1 MFLYNPLHSALS
13 VLKGEVL
20 AMKKV
25 NVMMALLITGYIL
38 GVWSFL
44 VVPKYYM
51 VFGLKGFLISLVPAI
66 VALFLAYNEAQ
77 STKKTRYLIYELLFK
92 VARVPAV
99 MFTLLMFLLVV
110 LGVTAYASGWSLIY
124 LLGGDT
130 GYIVPLAILTIL
142 LAALLLMLAKGRTL
156 EFISGISVLMI
167 LFTIVSALLIRNKAL
182 SVVTSEQAKYYMN
195 QAVSSITSFSQP
207 LSFEGIIM
215 LLASVV
221 VAFGLGAGV
230 YYVLGSFA
238 PEDLDFRRVLI
249 GVFLLQIVLSFAAA
263 YTMAYSLGPAFQAFE
278 KSVHNPNL
286 SVEET
291 YKMYSQ
297 FRALQAYA
305 TNSTVPLPQSV
316 RVFYMIPQIIKDNIP
331 GASTITLFLI
341 LSFYFAGLTTIIV
354 LLEMGTQMLSEVIQF
369 GRTKSL
375 ASVSIVGIII
385 SIFMAFGSVK
395 TMLFAV
401 PFSVGAIIALVE
413 AYPVAKSDLAS
424 KRSAIMLSMAFLAFV
439 GVSAL
444 YYFLRSSSDAVK
456 LGAILGLVLLVPLL
470 MNGMLLKSRR

>member
-1 MFLYNPLHSALS
+1 MR
-13 VLKGEVL
+13 
-20 AMKKV
+20 KV

-51 VFGLKGFLISLVPAI
+51 VFGLKGFLISLVPAV

-99 MFTLLMFLLVV
+99 IFTLLMFLLVI
-110 LGVTAYASGWSLIY
+110 LGVTAYASGWGLVY
-124 LLGGDT
+124 LFGGNTDL
-130 GYIVPLAILTIL
+130 IVPFAILTIL

-167 LFTIVSALLIRNKAL
+167 LFTIVSTLLIRSKAM

-207 LSFEGIIM
+207 LTFEGVIM
-215 LLASVV
+215 LLASVI

-249 GVFLLQIVLSFAAA
+249 GVFFLQIVLSFAAA

-305 TNSTVPLPQSV
+305 TNSTTPLPQSIK
-316 RVFYMIPQIIKDNIP
+316 VFYFIPQIIKGNVP
-331 GASTITLFLI
+331 GASAITLLLV

-354 LLEMGTQMLSEVIQF
+354 LLEMGTQMLSEVMQL
-369 GRTKSL
+369 GRTKGL
-375 ASVSIVGIII
+375 AGVSIVGILI
-385 SIFMAFGSVK
+385 SIVMTLGSAK
-395 TMLFAV
+395 TMFFAV
-401 PFSVGAIIALVE
+401 PFSVGAIIALIE
-413 AYPVAKSDLAS
+413 AYPVLKSDLAS
-424 KRSAIMLSMAFLAFV
+424 KKGIVSISMAFLAFV
-439 GVSAL
+439 GISTL
-444 YYFLRSSSDAVK
+444 YYAFKSSSDAVK
-456 LGAILGLVLLVPLL
+456 LGAVLGLVLLVPLL
-470 MNGMLLKSRR
+470 MNGVLLKSRR